1 MPHMPAACIDLGYQG
16 YNTKPTETEW
26 SKHVG
31 ERLLTAGA
39 FLECNAAGSAGNGIA
54 DTTLHTNQ
62 GIYFL
67 EFKGEN
73 TPVKGNQ
80 AAKACKYN
88 AKSLYS
94 RGELVSFVYKWPNIL
109 GVIKRDTSIYWL
121 DNVDALCC
129 PEIFLQSIHTHSQ
142 VVGFGASTEL
152 IKHIIEGI
160 GLPLLPEKEFCKY
173 NQEGRLLPYSD
184 KLVTYTKE
192 LALKQCTG
200 LDARAAIAMGIDVEK
215 LVKEE

>member
-1 MPHMPAACIDLGYQG
+1 MSHLPAACNVVGYLGYDK
-16 YNTKPTETEW
+16 KPTETEW

-31 ERLLTAGA
+31 QRLLTAGA

-73 TPVKGNQ
+73 TPVRANQ

-94 RGELVSFVYKWPNIL
+94 RGELVSFVYKWPYTL
-109 GVIKRDTSIYWL
+109 GIIKRNKEILPLGDVGI
-121 DNVDALCC
+121 DALSK
-129 PEIFLQSIHTHSQ
+129 PELFIELLHHVSQQVRKFTYTHQ
-142 VVGFGASTEL
+142 ITTL
-152 IKHIIEGI
+152 IEAI
-160 GLPLLPEKEFCKY
+160 GLPVLQKKDFLISGKIAI
-173 NQEGRLLPYSD
+173 SD
-184 KLVTYTKE
+184 TTLTTYTKE

-200 LDARAAIAMGIDVEK
+200 LDARSAMAMGIDVEE